1 MAQAPW
7 YLDNGKSGLGHQ
19 RLQIDNNK
27 SLLKIGEVVKKGLKK
42 GPVAKKWR
50 KGACENCGAM
60 THNKKNCLERP
71 RARGAVLTNEDIIAD
86 EHIPVMKDK
95 TYDAK
100 RD

>member
-60 THNKKNCLERP
+60 THRRKDCLERP
-71 RARGAVLTNEDIIAD
+71 RQKGAKLTNKQIMPD
-86 EHIPVMKDK
+86 EYIVSHKDSSWDGK
-95 TYDAK
+95 
-100 RD
+100 